1 MHYKLKTD
9 SILILL
15 ISVMCL
21 SNLLNAQSEISFR
34 QLSVKEGLS
43 QNSVISIAQDSTGY
57 LWMATQDGLNKY
69 DGQSFKK
76 YEFLFEDIT
85 NVNYS
90 DLGKVYRDK
99 KDKLWIIP
107 SSKIPHK
114 YNPKTDEFEA
124 QPDLKDISVVFQDS
138 QLNHWFGSF
147 ENGLFKKDFS
157 NGVVSQVLKPSIT
170 DKIYAISEDNSGH
183 LWLGCKGHLI
193 SYKLNDGQVNTFKP
207 VSDKTA
213 HFGSLLVD
221 SNKIYAGTFGLGVWT
236 KDQGDDSFK
245 TLDVSSFEVSKD
257 FEQLYILS
265 LLKDSKDC
273 LWIGTY
279 GDGLFKINYKQNVLT
294 NYTIEKN
301 NPKSIHYNDIL
312 SIHEDQTGVLWF
324 GTDGAGV
331 SYYDEYLDKFNYYTH
346 DLTPNN
352 INIDVVR
359 SIVTN
364 DEGEVWIGT
373 SGKGLTRFNPKDKSW
388 KTYFKTDKNVGLSC
402 DRIMS
407 LYVDDEQELWIGT
420 QDGGLHIMKKPEKII
435 QHRNHPNVKVE
446 VNTIWR
452 IHEDDYSNKWLATGQ
467 RGLLLFDKNKGIIK
481 EFSKTNSNFP
491 SNNIRVVIDAE
502 PNYLW
507 VATDERQILKL
518 NTKTG
523 EYEDFTKYLFQ
534 EDNPIKKNFI
544 IKSLLYENN
553 SILWIGT
560 AGNGLLALDIKTQ
573 KTYQYDKDKG
583 LANNVIYAIMPDK
596 KGHFWLSSNKGIT
609 RFTVPDTWDKQPEI
623 TNYTNYDGLSIEF
636 NTGAYHKAKNG
647 NIYFGALDGF
657 YWLNPLEIE
666 NNKEPPKT
674 VISNFEVNDKEMS
687 LSENLAL
694 ESSQNTMTFTFSSL
708 QFSLP
713 HKNLF
718 SYKLEGYDEEWSKA
732 SNINFARYTNLPS
745 GDYTFKVISSNYD
758 NVWNKQP
765 TELSFQILKPWYASN
780 KAIVLYILFIF
791 LITYLI
797 YNYLRVRWQ
806 MKMELSLEHEKSE
819 RLKQISDFKTKL
831 FTNLSHEFRT
841 PLTLISAPIK
851 KQLQNKNLKPALK
864 QELAMVDNNATRLS
878 DLVNQ
883 LLEFSK
889 LESGFIKLKISHGNL
904 KLFLESI
911 VSSFMPLAVQKKIKL
926 KTNIYV
932 NQFAWYDER
941 VVEQI
946 LNNLLSNAV
955 KYTPKNG
962 KIILNITSDND
973 LLSISIK
980 NDISSI
986 EELNIDRIF
995 ERFYQTDSKNEGFG
1009 IGLSLIKELSTLNKG
1024 TVNAEYVNDNAI
1036 HFWVELPIEKEQFE
1050 KHEIHEPTEHEL
1062 RKELLKEDLSKV
1074 NNIETNIILIVEDH
1088 RDMLLFLTRL
1098 FEDHYKVIQAEN
1110 GKEGIKKAVKHIP
1123 DIIISDVMM
1132 PEVDGITLCKT
1143 LKTDEKTSHIPIIL
1157 LTAKSGEDNEL
1168 IGLKT
1173 GADDYILKPFN
1184 PEKIKIRVKKLVEV
1198 RHNLQK
1204 RYQQNAVLKPKDIAV
1219 TEPDK
1224 QFLDKLQ
1231 TILDDNL
1238 TESNFNPQKF
1248 CRELGMSRMQLHRK
1262 LVALTGLSTSAFIK
1276 SQRLKYACALLQK
1289 SELYVSEI
1297 AYACGFNSPSYF
1309 TKSFKETFGKTPQDY
1324 TNSL

>member
-1 MHYKLKTD
+1 MP
-9 SILILL
+9 
-15 ISVMCL
+15 
-21 SNLLNAQSEISFR
+21 A
-34 QLSVKEGLS
+34 
-43 QNSVISIAQDSTGY
+43 
-57 LWMATQDGLNKY
+57 
-69 DGQSFKK
+69 
-76 YEFLFEDIT
+76 
-85 NVNYS
+85 
-90 DLGKVYRDK
+90 
-99 KDKLWIIP
+99 
-107 SSKIPHK
+107 
-114 YNPKTDEFEA
+114 
-124 QPDLKDISVVFQDS
+124 
-138 QLNHWFGSF
+138 
-147 ENGLFKKDFS
+147 
-157 NGVVSQVLKPSIT
+157 
-170 DKIYAISEDNSGH
+170 
-183 LWLGCKGHLI
+183 
-193 SYKLNDGQVNTFKP
+193 
-207 VSDKTA
+207 
-213 HFGSLLVD
+213 LLVR
-221 SNKIYAGTFGLGVWT
+221 AFGL
-236 KDQGDDSFK
+236 KAQNDDSFK

-279 GDGLFKINYKQNVLT
+279 GDGLFKINYKQNILT

-373 SGKGLTRFNPKDKSW
+373 SGKGLTRFNPNDKSW
-388 KTYFKTDKNVGLSC
+388 KTYFKTDKNEGLSC

-407 LYVDDEQELWIGT
+407 LYVDDDQELWIGT
-420 QDGGLHIMKKPEKII
+420 QDGGLHIMKNPDKII
-435 QHRNHPNVKVE
+435 QYRNHPNAKVD

-452 IHEDDYSNKWLATGQ
+452 IHEDHNSNKWLATGQ

-502 PNYLW
+502 PGYLW

-518 NTKTG
+518 DTKTG
-523 EYEDFTKYLFQ
+523 KYEDFTNYLFQ

-544 IKSLLYENN
+544 IKSLHFENN
-553 SILWIGT
+553 DILWIGT
-560 AGNGLLALDIKTQ
+560 AGNGLLALDIKSQ

-609 RFTVPDTWDKQPEI
+609 RFTPPQTWDKQPEI

-657 YWLNPLEIE
+657 YWLDPLKIE

-674 VISNFEVNDKEMS
+674 VISSFEVNDKEIS
-687 LSENLAL
+687 ISENLAL
-694 ESSQNTMTFTFSSL
+694 RSSQNTMTFTFSSL
-708 QFSLP
+708 QYSLP

-718 SYKLEGYDEEWSKA
+718 SYKLEGYDKEWSRA

-758 NVWNKQP
+758 NIWNKQP

-780 KAIVLYILFIF
+780 KAIVFYVLFTI

-819 RLKQISDFKTKL
+819 RLKQINDFKTKL

-864 QELAMVDNNATRLS
+864 QELSMVDNNATRLS

-911 VSSFMPLAVQKKIKL
+911 VSSFMPLAVQKKLKL
-926 KTNIYV
+926 KTNIDV
-932 NQFAWYDER
+932 HQFAWYDER
-941 VVEQI
+941 VIEQI
-946 LNNLLSNAV
+946 LNNLLSNAI

-962 KIILNITSDND
+962 NIALNITSDND
-973 LLSISIK
+973 LLSISVK

-986 EELNIDRIF
+986 EELNIDKIF

-1024 TVNAEYVNDNAI
+1024 TVNAEYINDNTI
-1036 HFWVELPIEKEQFE
+1036 HFWVELPIAKEQFE
-1050 KHEIHEPTEHEL
+1050 EHEIHEPTEHEL
-1062 RKELLKEDLSKV
+1062 RKELLKEDYSKSTDT
-1074 NNIETNIILIVEDH
+1074 EKNIILIVEDH

-1110 GKEGIKKAVKHIP
+1110 GK
-1123 DIIISDVMM
+1123 
-1132 PEVDGITLCKT
+1132 
-1143 LKTDEKTSHIPIIL
+1143 
-1157 LTAKSGEDNEL
+1157 
-1168 IGLKT
+1168 
-1173 GADDYILKPFN
+1173 
-1184 PEKIKIRVKKLVEV
+1184 R
-1198 RHNLQK
+1198 R
-1204 RYQQNAVLKPKDIAV
+1204 
-1219 TEPDK
+1219 DK
-1224 QFLDKLQ
+1224 
-1231 TILDDNL
+1231 
-1238 TESNFNPQKF
+1238 
-1248 CRELGMSRMQLHRK
+1248 
-1262 LVALTGLSTSAFIK
+1262 
-1276 SQRLKYACALLQK
+1276 
-1289 SELYVSEI
+1289 
-1297 AYACGFNSPSYF
+1297 
-1309 TKSFKETFGKTPQDY
+1309 
-1324 TNSL
+1324 